1 MAGSPKG
8 TEEKLAKLINA
19 WETLRPA
26 KGFGGM
32 TLAEFKT
39 AVQPSFAKRTAITQL
54 QATLTA
60 LLDQRDDADGDSAGA
75 MQLVVNGVKA
85 DPAEG
90 EDGELYEA
98 MGYVRK
104 SERKSGLT
112 KKKPVT
118 PPPPA

>member
-1 MAGSPKG
+1 M
-8 TEEKLAKLINA
+8 EEVEVEAAELLA
-19 WETLRPA
+19 P
-26 KGFGGM
+26 GVHGG
-32 TLAEFKT
+32 
-39 AVQPSFAKRTAITQL
+39 
-54 QATLTA
+54 
-60 LLDQRDDADGDSAGA
+60 
-75 MQLVVNGVKA
+75 
-85 DPAEG
+85 AEG